1 MTDWPIL
8 STVTFLPLVGALLIL
23 LIRDDNPGARRNI
36 RNVALLTTVFT
47 FLLSLFIWAGFDNAD
62 PGFQM
67 VEKEE
72 WLDSGI
78 SYHMGVDGISMLF
91 VILTTFL
98 MPLCILASWDS
109 IESRVKEYM
118 ISFLLLE
125 TLMIGVFC
133 ALDIVLFYVF
143 FEAGLIPM
151 FIIIGVWGGKRR
163 V

>member
-8 STVTFLPLVGALLIL
+8 STVTFLPLVGAFLIMM
-23 LIRDDNPGARRNI
+23 IRDEGEAARRNI

-47 FLLSLFIWAGFDNAD
+47 FVLSLFVWIGFDNNYA
-62 PGFQM
+62 GFQF
-67 VEKEE
+67 VENMP

-98 MPLCILASWDS
+98 MPLCVLASWES
-109 IESRVKEYM
+109 VQSRVKEYM
-118 ISFLLLE
+118 IAFLILE

-133 ALDIVLFYVF
+133 ALDLVLFYVF
-143 FEAGLIPM
+143 FEASLIPM
-151 FIIIGVWGGKRR
+151 FIIIGV
-163 V
+163 